1 MITVKGKT
9 LMVSARD
16 TLLTFFK
23 VHGAALD
30 GSETIYFNIN
40 EEPDGSKLVKRIA
53 CGIDT
58 LNNIICV
65 YAPKEEMAV
74 LKGGWTYWY
83 DMTMDTPQGMHMT
96 LIYPSRFVVRE
107 VMHSD

>member
-9 LMVSARD
+9 LMVSDND

-23 VHGAALD
+23 VTGAALD
-30 GSETIYFNIN
+30 GSETIYFNIS
-40 EEPDGSKLVKRIA
+40 EEQDGSKPVKRIA

-65 YAPKEEMAV
+65 YTTKYEMSS
-74 LKGGWTYWY
+74 LEGGKIYWY
-83 DMTMDTPQGMHMT
+83 DMTLDTPQGMHMT
-96 LIYPSRFVVRE
+96 LIYPSKFIVRE
-107 VMHSD
+107 VMHHD

>member
-9 LMVSARD
+9 LMVSAHD

-23 VHGAALD
+23 IHGAVLD
-30 GSETIYFNIN
+30 GSESIYFNLN
-40 EEPDGSKLVKRIA
+40 EEQDGSKPLRRIP

-65 YAPKEEMAV
+65 YAGKGEMAS
-74 LKGGWTYWY
+74 LEGGKTYWY
-83 DMTMDTPQGMHMT
+83 DLTMDTPQGMHMT
-96 LIYPSRFVVRE
+96 LIYPSRFIVRE
-107 VMHSD
+107 VMHND